1 MAFVAPSASMNPVR
15 LTPAAILAIWLGL
28 YRSLR
33 SSLAMAFG
41 GGSGVAEDGALRP
54 VLGLW
59 YEEVGSVCHLQ

>member
-1 MAFVAPSASMNPVR
+1 MVFVAPSAPMNPVR
-15 LTPAAILAIWLGL
+15 LTPAAILAIGWGL

-59 YEEVGSVCHLQ
+59 YEEVGSVLLLQ